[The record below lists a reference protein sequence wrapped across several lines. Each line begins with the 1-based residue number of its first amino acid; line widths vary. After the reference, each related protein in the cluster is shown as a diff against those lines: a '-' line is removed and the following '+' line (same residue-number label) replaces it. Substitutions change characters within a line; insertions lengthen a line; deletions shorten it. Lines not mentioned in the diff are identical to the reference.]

1 MCTALHTQLL
11 NLDLV
16 VEQDRNKL
24 ISHIYDWEQGDEA
37 AQAELASTRVV
48 ATIAGQALPFGS
60 VPMQRVTAITGLPEF
75 VRNRVCSMTDYLAAR
90 IFVVDNGTAGSFT
103 RSLPRECVLPYSV
116 ASDED
121 LVELARRL
129 CSVEDFEEAELK
141 PHRMLTFSCK
151 PWGGQDVR
159 SFYYKRDHIGMGVSS
174 TTHGREFERHRFSVF
189 ICVQTSQTSTQANIR
204 LSWKHAGVSPAA
216 LLPFSAALPAL
227 CAVAYGCRIVRQQI
241 LKSTGIVTK
250 MQSAAAA
257 WHTAALSIT
266 TCPSHPTMRSSFSS
280 ISRAFQQRLQLLGG
294 LSNALLRKLG
304 LPVSARSC
312 DDVQTM
318 VACKVASSL
327 ARHVFRCFNEEGDRQ
342 WVAFIAMNHLWKFL
356 KSRENCEKR
365 QRFKK
370 EQSTQ

>member
-1 MCTALHTQLL
+1 MSFSAAASSTIAATTTTTSSASMEVFALATVSSMCTALHTQLL

-37 AQAELASTRVV
+37 AQAELASNRVV

-60 VPMQRVTAITGLPEF
+60 VPMQRVTAITGLHEF

-90 IFVVDNGTAGSFT
+90 LFVVENGTAGSFT

-141 PHRMLTFSCK
+141 PHSMLTFSCN
-151 PWGGQDVR
+151 PFCGQDMR
-159 SFYYKRDHIGMGVSS
+159 RIYYKRDHIGMGVSS
-174 TTHGREFERHRFSVF
+174 TTHGHESERRSFSVF
-189 ICVQTSQTSTQANIR
+189 ICVQASQKSMQANVR

-327 ARHVFRCFNEEGDRQ
+327 ARHVFRCFNE
-342 WVAFIAMNHLWKFL
+342 
-356 KSRENCEKR
+356 
-365 QRFKK
+365 
-370 EQSTQ
+370 